1 MNYHCTSQPL
11 CIFYLN
17 SVIVE
22 VTFYHL
28 NVWWHTVVYIAI
40 SIGFLKKVKIH
51 LKNASLWMDAV
62 LERTKEEFN
71 HEDCMDMESEGSDY
85 TDVSKISEVSSDKM
99 PTDSLDDS
107 ESEYEP
113 LEPISEV
120 RWA

>member
-1 MNYHCTSQPL
+1 MTYCCLHC
-11 CIFYLN
+11 
-17 SVIVE
+17 
-22 VTFYHL
+22 
-28 NVWWHTVVYIAI
+28 AI
-40 SIGFLKKVKIH
+40 SIGFLKNVKIH
-51 LKNASLWMDAV
+51 FKNVSLWTDAV

-71 HEDCMDMESEGSDY
+71 RKDCMDMESEGSDY

-120 RWA
+120 R